1 MKVKENIL
9 QVPEKALVRNRLRKA
24 ARELVAERGILPPAS
39 FEFIQQM
46 ADEIIALTG
55 TDAAFREF
63 AMVVSGNEIW
73 RSVVAATPYN
83 RRLLLLP
90 QCLKNNSS
98 CHAEID
104 ELGLICAGCQSCQID
119 SILQKAEMLGYASL
133 VAEGTTVA
141 ISLVQGGT
149 VDAVIGVT
157 CMSVLQKS
165 FETVARAAVPVIG
178 IPLLFE
184 GCAETDVDNRWL
196 DDELTNFKENKD
208 LQPISVSGLKEKVN
222 GFFTEET
229 LTQLLGPAN
238 DLTTKLTIESMLTGG
253 QRIRPLL
260 TALAYSAYSAYSAKP
275 SEELLLQ
282 LSVVIECFH
291 KASLIHDDIE
301 DNDDFRYNTET
312 IHKQHGIPVAIN
324 TGDFLLGKGYE
335 LLGKLPLESNVMA
348 ACYQL
353 VAQSHVALSVGQGAD
368 LLASSK
374 NMVLPLEQQLK
385 IFEQKTGSAILVAL
399 LLGATATGA
408 SENDLQI
415 LKKFSAYF
423 GMAYQI
429 KDDLDEYRE
438 SNEHTQVADYPLML
452 SILSE
457 NALDFAVEDIQI
469 AYARNDKQQ
478 VAEWIEANQIV
489 KKAEELLAEYTSKAY
504 EELGQ
509 LENLR
514 MKMSLYTVLGKIF

>member
-1 MKVKENIL
+1 MKLKENIL

-24 ARELVAERGILPPAS
+24 ARELVAKRGILPPAS
-39 FEFIQQM
+39 FEFIQHM
-46 ADEIIALTG
+46 ADEIIELTG

-90 QCLKNNSS
+90 QCLKNNSA

-119 SILQKAEMLGYASL
+119 SILQKAETLGYASL

-196 DDELTNFKENKD
+196 DDELINFQENKH

-229 LTQLLGPAN
+229 LSQILGPVN
-238 DLTTKLTIESMLTGG
+238 DSTSKLTIESMLTGG

-260 TALAYSAYSAYSAKP
+260 TALAYSAYSDEV
-275 SEELLLQ
+275 SEDLLLQ
-282 LSVVIECFH
+282 LSVVVECFH

-335 LLGKLPLESNVMA
+335 LLGKLTLEPKVMT

-353 VAQSHVALSVGQGAD
+353 VAQGHVALSLGQGAD

-374 NMVLPLEQQLK
+374 NAVLPLEDQLR

-399 LLGATATGA
+399 LLGATAAGA

-415 LKKFSAYF
+415 LKRFSAYF

-457 NALDFAVEDIQI
+457 NVPDLAVEDIQI
-469 AYARNDKQQ
+469 AYSRNDKQQ
-478 VAEWIEANQIV
+478 VTEWMETHLIV
-489 KKAEELLAEYTSKAY
+489 KVAEELLSEYTTKAY
-504 EELGQ
+504 NELDL